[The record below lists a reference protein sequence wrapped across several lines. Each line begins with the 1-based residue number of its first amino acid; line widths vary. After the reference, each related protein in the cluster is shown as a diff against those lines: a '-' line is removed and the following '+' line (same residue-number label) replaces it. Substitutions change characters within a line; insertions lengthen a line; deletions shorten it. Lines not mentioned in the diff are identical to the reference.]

1 VSASY
6 TPGPW
11 VFTTEPPDGG
21 EPCVMAGVFY
31 VAKPVYNH
39 MDAVAAEANGKLMA
53 AAPRMAELLLS
64 AWQHVSHGGPKRGD
78 VEDVLREAGILPP
91 AERKACP

>member
-1 VSASY
+1 VSAH

-11 VFTTEPPDGG
+11 EVDENSSRDGG
-21 EPCVMAGVFY
+21 FIVTGHINGDHIVIC
-31 VAKPVYNH
+31 
-39 MDAVAAEANGKLMA
+39 DRAEFGHRAEMSRANARLIA

-78 VEDVLREAGILPP
+78 VEDVLREAGLIP
-91 AERKACP
+91 